1 MGTQIDLYGPEDL
14 KRLDRRIVWERV
26 LVWGVAALTL
36 GLCVLFCCLTTTRNA
51 GRMELYTLI
60 TSCLGG
66 WLVIYRRIFGL
77 QESKHEREHARYL
90 NRSERSEVSGK
101 LGITRERMRI
111 RNSIRFRILTLDDG
125 EMTRRLKVNEN
136 RVRALKPYEGKN
148 VTLVLAGGYVAGIG
162 GDHADR

>member
-14 KRLDRRIVWERV
+14 KRLERKILWERV
-26 LVWGVAALTL
+26 LVWGIAALTL

-66 WLVIYRRIFGL
+66 WFVIYRRIFGL

-111 RNSIRFRILTLDDG
+111 KNSIRFRILTLDDG
-125 EMTRRLKVNEN
+125 GKTQRLKVNEN
-136 RVRALKPYEGKN
+136 RVRALRPYEGKT

>member
-77 QESKHEREHARYL
+77 QESKHEREHAR
-90 NRSERSEVSGK
+90 SER
-101 LGITRERMRI
+101 
-111 RNSIRFRILTLDDG
+111 
-125 EMTRRLKVNEN
+125 
-136 RVRALKPYEGKN
+136 RAGHSTQPEISHLHLSLPGPY
-148 VTLVLAGGYVAGIG
+148 
-162 GDHADR
+162 